1 MTFFV
6 ANAFT
11 NMFHV
16 FEPVVQFL
24 RSVLTDLHN
33 VGLPWGVAI
42 IVLTVIVRILLF
54 PLTYKQFKSA
64 QAMQALQPHLKEL
77 QRKHKGDKQKLQQE
91 TMRLYQENKVNP
103 FASCL
108 PMVLQL
114 PVFICLYYAIKHSH
128 QLMHAGF
135 LWMTLGKP
143 DPYYI
148 LLIIYV
154 VSQLVSTE
162 LMLSPQ
168 TDRQQ
173 KMLMRLMPLFFVF
186 ILRRF
191 PSGLFIYWITTNVWT
206 VGQQL
211 IIRRTMPPP
220 IVTPAAAGAG
230 EPAGRPAKGGKTGKG
245 AKPKKQGRFMTAL
258 LAAQEQREQ
267 QLATRRKG
275 TGKPGAKPGAKS
287 GAKPGAKKASSAG
300 KPMKKASGGGPSGGR
315 PAKKASG
322 RQDGRDT
329 P

>member
-1 MTFFV
+1 MILV
-6 ANAFT
+6 ASNALT

-16 FEPVVQFL
+16 FHPVVEFL
-24 RSVLTDLHN
+24 RGVLTHLHSA
-33 VGLPWGVAI
+33 GLPWGVAI
-42 IVLTVIVRILLF
+42 IALTVIVRIILF

-64 QAMQALQPHLKEL
+64 QAMQALQPHLKDL
-77 QRKHKGDKQKLQQE
+77 QRKHKGDKQRLQQE

-108 PMVLQL
+108 PMLLQL
-114 PVFICLYYAIKHSH
+114 PVFICLYYAIKRSPE
-128 QLMHAGF
+128 LMHAGF
-135 LWMTLGKP
+135 MWMTLGKP
-143 DPYYI
+143 DPYYV

-186 ILRRF
+186 ILRSF
-191 PSGLFIYWITTNVWT
+191 PSGLFIYWITTNIWT

-220 IVTPAAAGAG
+220 VVAPASGG
-230 EPAGRPAKGGKTGKG
+230 DDEPAGRPAKGGKTGRG
-245 AKPKKQGRFMTAL
+245 AKPKKQGRFMSAL

-267 QLATRRKG
+267 QQSTRRKA
-275 TGKPGAKPGAKS
+275 TGKSGAKP
-287 GAKPGAKKASSAG
+287 GAKPGAKKASGAG
-300 KPMKKASGGGPSGGR
+300 KPTKKSSGGGASGGR

-322 RQDGRDT
+322 RRDGRDK

>member
-1 MTFFV
+1 MIFVV

-24 RSVLTDLHN
+24 RWVLTELHS
-33 VGLPWGVAI
+33 VGLPWAVAI
-42 IVLTVIVRILLF
+42 ITLTVIVRIILF

-77 QRKHKGDKQKLQQE
+77 QRKHKGDKQRLQQE

-108 PMVLQL
+108 PMLLQL

-143 DPYYI
+143 DPYYV

-191 PSGLFIYWITTNVWT
+191 PSGLFIYWITTNIWT

-211 IIRRTMPPP
+211 IIRRSMPP
-220 IVTPAAAGAG
+220 VVVSPASAGG
-230 EPAGRPAKGGKTGKG
+230 DEPAGRPAKRGTTSRGG
-245 AKPKKQGRFMTAL
+245 KPKKQGRFMSAL
-258 LAAQEQREQ
+258 MAAQDQREQ
-267 QLATRRKG
+267 QLASRSKA
-275 TGKPGAKPGAKS
+275 TGKPGAKPGAAS
-287 GAKPGAKKASSAG
+287 AGKPGAKKVGGAG
-300 KPMKKASGGGPSGGR
+300 KATNKPSRGGASGGR

-322 RQDGRDT
+322 RQHG
-329 P
+329 PNKP

>member
-1 MTFFV
+1 MTFVV
-6 ANAFT
+6 ANFLSST
-11 NMFHV
+11 FH
-16 FEPVVQFL
+16 PVVEFL
-24 RSVLTDLHN
+24 RWVLTALHN
-33 VGLPWGVAI
+33 AGLPWGVAI
-42 IVLTVIVRILLF
+42 IALTVIVRIILF

-108 PMVLQL
+108 PMLLQL
-114 PVFICLYYAIKHSH
+114 PVFICLYYAIKRSP

-143 DPYYI
+143 DPYYV

-186 ILRRF
+186 ILRSF
-191 PSGLFIYWITTNVWT
+191 PSGLFIYWITTNIWT

-220 IVTPAAAGAG
+220 VVAPAAAGG
-230 EPAGRPAKGGKTGKG
+230 DEPAGRPAKGGKAGKG

-267 QLATRRKG
+267 QVAAKRKVP
-275 TGKPGAKPGAKS
+275 GKPGAAS
-287 GAKPGAKKASSAG
+287 GAKKTGGGG
-300 KPMKKASGGGPSGGR
+300 KPPKKRSGGGATGGR

-322 RQDGRDT
+322 RRDGRDK

>member
-1 MTFFV
+1 MNFVV
-6 ANAFT
+6 ANVLGNIFSV
-11 NMFHV
+11 FH
-16 FEPVVQFL
+16 PVVAFL
-24 RSVLTDLHN
+24 RWVLTELHGA
-33 VGLPWGVAI
+33 GLPWGVAI
-42 IVLTVIVRILLF
+42 IALTVIVRIILF

-108 PMVLQL
+108 PMLLQL
-114 PVFICLYYAIKHSH
+114 PVFICLYYAIKRSPE
-128 QLMHAGF
+128 LMHAQF

-143 DPYYI
+143 DPYYV
-148 LLIIYV
+148 LLLIYV

-191 PSGLFIYWITTNVWT
+191 PSGLFIYWITTNIWT

-220 IVTPAAAGAG
+220 VVAPARAGDD
-230 EPAGRPAKGGKTGKG
+230 EPAGRPAKGAKAGKG
-245 AKPKKQGRFMTAL
+245 GKPKKQGRFMSAL

-267 QLATRRKG
+267 QLAARRKAG
-275 TGKPGAKPGAKS
+275 GKPGAKAGAES
-287 GAKPGAKKASSAG
+287 GGKPGAKKASGAG
-300 KPMKKASGGGPSGGR
+300 RPAKKSSGGDPSGSR

-322 RQDGRDT
+322 RRDGRDK

>member
-1 MTFFV
+1 MTFIL

-11 NMFHV
+11 NLFHG
-16 FEPVVQFL
+16 FEPVVEFL
-24 RSVLTDLHN
+24 RWILTQLHD
-33 VGLPWGVAI
+33 VGLPWGAAI
-42 IVLTVIVRILLF
+42 ITLTVIVRIILF

-64 QAMQALQPHLKEL
+64 QAMQALQPHIKEL
-77 QRKHKGDKQKLQQE
+77 QRKHKGDKAKLQQE

-108 PMVLQL
+108 PMLLQL

-128 QLMHAGF
+128 QLMHARF

-143 DPYYI
+143 DPYYV
-148 LLIIYV
+148 LLLIYV

-220 IVTPAAAGAG
+220 VVSPAGAG
-230 EPAGRPAKGGKTGKG
+230 
-245 AKPKKQGRFMTAL
+245 
-258 LAAQEQREQ
+258 
-267 QLATRRKG
+267 
-275 TGKPGAKPGAKS
+275 
-287 GAKPGAKKASSAG
+287 
-300 KPMKKASGGGPSGGR
+300 GGR
-315 PAKKASG
+315 PAGRATKGARRARVASP
-322 RQDGRDT
+322 RSRAVS
-329 P
+329 